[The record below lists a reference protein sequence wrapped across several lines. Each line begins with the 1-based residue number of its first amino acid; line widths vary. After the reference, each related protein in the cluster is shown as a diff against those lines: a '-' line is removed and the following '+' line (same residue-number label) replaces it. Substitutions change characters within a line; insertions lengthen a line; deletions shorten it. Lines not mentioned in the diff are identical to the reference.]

1 MKHEILMRNK
11 AKGLVVATAKANGKE
26 ILVTNNF
33 ELLAECLAKD
43 IVNAHEDPLKALCA
57 TELMSE
63 IEEKSILEISLAE
76 LL

>member
-1 MKHEILMRNK
+1 MKHEILMRNE
-11 AKGLVVATAKANGKE
+11 AKGLVVATAESRGKE

-43 IVNAHEDPLKALCA
+43 LANAHKDPLSAALA
-57 TELMSE
+57 AGLMDM

>member
-11 AKGLVVATAKANGKE
+11 AKGLVVATAESRGKE

-43 IVNAHEDPLKALCA
+43 LANAHKDPLSAALA
-57 TELMSE
+57 TELMSL

>member
-1 MKHEILMRNK
+1 MKHEILMCNET
-11 AKGLVVATAKANGKE
+11 KGLVVATAKANGKE
-26 ILVTNNF
+26 ILVRNSF

-43 IVNAHEDPLKALCA
+43 LANAHKDPLSAALA
-57 TELMSE
+57 AGLMGM

>member
-11 AKGLVVATAKANGKE
+11 TKGLVVATAESRGKE
-26 ILVTNNF
+26 ILVTNSL
-33 ELLAECLAKD
+33 ELLAECLAKT
-43 IVNAHEDPLKALCA
+43 HEDPLKALCA
-57 TELMSE
+57 AELVSK

>member
-11 AKGLVVATAKANGKE
+11 AKGLVVATAESRGKE
-26 ILVTNNF
+26 ILVTNNS

-43 IVNAHEDPLKALCA
+43 LANANKDPLSAVLA
-57 TELMSE
+57 AGLIDM

>member
-11 AKGLVVATAKANGKE
+11 AKGLVVATAKSRGKE

-33 ELLAECLAKD
+33 ELLAACLAKD
-43 IVNAHEDPLKALCA
+43 LTNAHEDPLKALCA
-57 TELMSE
+57 AELMSK

>member
-1 MKHEILMRNK
+1 MKHKILMRNE
-11 AKGLVVATAKANGKE
+11 AKGLVVATAESRGKE
-26 ILVTNNF
+26 ILVTNSF

-43 IVNAHEDPLKALCA
+43 LANAHNDPLSAALA
-57 TELMSE
+57 AELMSM

>member
-1 MKHEILMRNK
+1 MKHEILMRNE
-11 AKGLVVATAKANGKE
+11 AKGLVVATAESRGKE

-33 ELLAECLAKD
+33 KLLAECLAKD
-43 IVNAHEDPLKALCA
+43 LANEHENPLKALCA
-57 TELMSE
+57 TALMSE

>member
-1 MKHEILMRNK
+1 MKHKILMRDK
-11 AKGLVVATAKANGKE
+11 AKGLVVATAESRGKE

-33 ELLAECLAKD
+33 ELLAACLAKD
-43 IVNAHEDPLKALCA
+43 LAKTHKNPLKARCA
-57 TELMSE
+57 SELVSL

>member
-33 ELLAECLAKD
+33 ELLKECLAKD
-43 IVNAHEDPLKALCA
+43 LAKTHENPLKALCA
-57 TELMSE
+57 AELISK
-63 IEEKSILEISLAE
+63 IKEKSILEISLAE

>member
-11 AKGLVVATAKANGKE
+11 AKGLVVATAESRGKE

-33 ELLAECLAKD
+33 ELLTECLAKD
-43 IVNAHEDPLKALCA
+43 LANANKDPLNAVLA
-57 TELMSE
+57 AGLIEM

>member
-11 AKGLVVATAKANGKE
+11 AKGLVVATAESRGKE
-26 ILVTNNF
+26 ILVTNSF

-43 IVNAHEDPLKALCA
+43 LANIHNDPLGAAFAAEILSK
-57 TELMSE
+57 